1 MDRRAPRRPR
11 SAGRGM
17 RIAFATPMALAR
29 RPEHRTLLI
38 AALLA
43 SPALTG
49 CELIKGIFKAGVWTG
64 VIGVVI
70 VVALIV
76 WGLSK
81 LAKR

>member
-1 MDRRAPRRPR
+1 
-11 SAGRGM
+11 
-17 RIAFATPMALAR
+17 MALAR
-29 RPEHRTLLI
+29 HTERRTLFL

-49 CELIKGIFKAGVWTG
+49 CELVKGIFKAGVWTG
-64 VIGVVI
+64 VIGVVLI
-70 VVALIV
+70 VALIA

>member
-1 MDRRAPRRPR
+1 
-11 SAGRGM
+11 
-17 RIAFATPMALAR
+17 MALAR
-29 RPEHRTLLI
+29 RPEPRTPFI

-64 VIGVVI
+64 VIGVVL